1 MRMVTVMGIMRRPAV
16 SGLLRKA
23 LLPSVS
29 GHGRHRSHRS
39 LSTNSN
45 PKDTTARPKRLLA
58 LAIETSCDDTCV
70 AVIEKYGGS
79 ARILLNTKIT
89 SDNRK
94 FGGVEPITTIESH
107 TTEIGPLVESA
118 LRSLPEADPGAD
130 RTEVLSF
137 REPHPVTRRQPDIIC
152 VTRGPGMMANLGIG
166 LAMAKGLS
174 VAWQVP
180 LVAVHHMQ
188 AHALTPRLVS
198 AINQPW
204 PSEATEGGTTKESTL
219 LPQAAAPARNA
230 LDTPLQPAFPFLSLL
245 VSGGHTQLLLSRSIT
260 SHSILAESH
269 NAAIGDMLDKCARA
283 ILPPSLLDQA
293 QDIMYG
299 AQLEAFAFPGTQDQT
314 TTTPYDY
321 GYWYTPPARRAD
333 EIRPYVSPTHGWSLT
348 PPLSERRDMTFD
360 FSGLSGQVRALTQKN
375 PAMGYPERREL
386 ARQAMRLAF
395 EHLASRVLF
404 ALDSISSSTAKEEGA
419 TTPTTLVVA
428 GGVASNRF
436 LRHVLRA
443 VLDARGHKG
452 LAVSCPPA
460 ALCTDNAAMIGWAGA
475 EMYEAGWRSS
485 LRVRPIR
492 KWSMDGEEGG
502 DGGGGIMGVDGWLP
516 VGGEDR

>member
-1 MRMVTVMGIMRRPAV
+1 MATVMMTMRRPAA
-16 SGLLRKA
+16 SGLLASARRADPLQKV

-29 GHGRHRSHRS
+29 RHGRHSSHRS
-39 LSTNSN
+39 VSTNIT
-45 PKDTTARPKRLLA
+45 PAEDTAKPKRLLT

-70 AVIEKYGGS
+70 AVIEKYGGC

-107 TTEIGPLVESA
+107 TTEMAQLVESA
-118 LRSLPEADPGAD
+118 LRFLPEADPGAD
-130 RTEVLSF
+130 RTGGLSF
-137 REPHPVTRRQPDIIC
+137 REPHPVTRRRPDIIC

-166 LAMAKGLS
+166 LTMAKGLS

-204 PSEATEGGTTKESTL
+204 PSETSEEGTTKESTL
-219 LPQAAAPARNA
+219 LPKAAAPAPNA
-230 LDTPLQPAFPFLSLL
+230 LDIPLQPAFPFLSLL

-260 SHSILAESH
+260 SHSILAETP
-269 NAAIGDMLDKCARA
+269 NAALGDMLDKCARA
-283 ILPPSLLDQA
+283 ILPPSLLSQA

-299 AQLEAFAFPGTQDQT
+299 AQLEAFAFPGTQDET

-333 EIRPYVSPTHGWSLT
+333 EIRPYVSPTFAWSLT

-375 PAMGYPERREL
+375 PDMGYPERREL

-404 ALDSISSSTAKEEGA
+404 ALDQTS

-475 EMYEAGWRSS
+475 EMYEAGWQSS

-492 KWSMDGEEGG
+492 KWSMDGGEGEDG
-502 DGGGGIMGVDGWLP
+502 RGGGGIMGVDGWLP